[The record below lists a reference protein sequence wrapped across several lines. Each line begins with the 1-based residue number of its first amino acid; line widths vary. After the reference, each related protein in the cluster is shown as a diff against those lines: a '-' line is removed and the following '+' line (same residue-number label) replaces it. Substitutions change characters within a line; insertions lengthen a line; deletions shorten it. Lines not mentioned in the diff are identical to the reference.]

1 MPKRVHSASDRDDDV
16 EPSGNQS
23 APKRSRKAIDDREI
37 NDLCQELYDALRAYK
52 SEDGRIVCETF
63 IRLPSKRTHSD
74 YYTLIKQPIDLIRI
88 QQKIRTD
95 EYQTLEQ
102 FIDDIELLLT
112 NAKTFYRKN
121 SNECRDANDLSKYFY
136 SKINDE
142 NPNQKQIAKKIN
154 EIDNEEIIEKKRRG
168 SRQSNGILTNGTTIK
183 IEREE
188 SNNNISIDSY
198 YLEEF
203 FTAIYN
209 ANINERV
216 MSEIF
221 LFLPSRKLYPDYY
234 LIVTNPIDLKMIATK
249 IQKDQYLT
257 LDDMEND
264 LLLMVSNAKKYND
277 PKSQIYKDACALRKL
292 ITTVRHELELALKT
306 KNDRLR
312 LRKRDVLLSS
322 EIANM
327 DYPEE
332 PDDEDVI
339 RIQQDQQQR
348 QNDDGIDSDTSS
360 LSEEED
366 SFRIL
371 YNAVKTY
378 KLGAQSLIDPFM
390 KLPNKRF
397 HQDYYEEIKR
407 PIAMSVIKNYIK
419 KGRYNELADLFDD
432 LKLMFNNAMQY
443 NQEGSLIYNS
453 AKKLLDVA
461 LVKAH
466 ELGYDEHKPRL
477 KESRV
482 NISTIPIKEEYI
494 ESSVNHQCQSR
505 NNRSSS
511 SQSSNLQSPNSQ
523 RGRPSKKILKYIEQ
537 NIHNLY
543 TYIREYRENNI
554 NLITPF
560 LQLPSSSEYPDYYES
575 IEQPIDMSMIKDKM
589 DKGQYKREQDI
600 VDDLNRMFNNA
611 KSYNVDESYIY
622 KNACQLECVLT
633 NKYKKLINKKE
644 KFIQNLIS
652 NRTVNQGTI
661 KKSLTCSSLNTLN
674 NKLNNLIQAI
684 KTYTDHHGRILS
696 TAFLTLP
703 SKIDYPDYYEIIQRP
718 IDLKRIESRQYSSI
732 NDLSNDLQLMLDN
745 ACLFN
750 EPGSTIYRDAL
761 SLQRVLIN
769 QRQKLTN
776 AEFNVNNVQNL
787 VQDLIWNLFI
797 QTFNA
802 EDSNG
807 HFYTDSFAEF
817 SEQTDNEPFDIV
829 YTYDLIKQNL
839 NQRRYRRLD
848 IFQDDLFKVFERA
861 RKLSAIDSQV
871 YQDTIELQKYYIRV
885 RDEMCSHGSVLQ
897 SPALLFNENYLQQ
910 ELVRERTEKDA
921 LTNNNNNNNNQNS
934 TSTTKS
940 SDTDENKESSTKP
953 TLSSE
958 NSLLS
963 KGETFYI
970 GDFVYTEPN
979 EGISEPNII
988 CIESFEH
995 KDNEDYFNG
1004 LQFYRPNETYHLPT
1018 KKFLRQEVFLTQ
1030 TVEHIPMNKI
1040 QGLCHVL
1047 HVKDYFKYQPIIENQ
1062 TNTLLKFQNLDKDI
1076 YVCESRYNI
1085 KTKIVRKIKWWNLP
1099 ENKRVKLI
1107 SRETILEP
1115 IREPLNINNDNL
1127 LYRQL
1132 INDNDLINNDIIE
1145 KIKETIPYDSVINEK
1160 LNENLIEKKQF
1171 YEQIVLSS
1179 NCFYKIGDYIYINEN
1194 SNQLDKRSILRID
1207 KIWKHNDSYTIN
1219 GPLFIRLCDITN
1231 REQLIIATKCS
1242 YEREV
1247 FKCDGLNRQILVENI
1262 IGKCS
1267 VLSFKHYCTYRL
1279 TEIAECD
1286 VYICESQYIADD
1298 HSLRSLAKGLKRPS
1312 LSLKALA
1319 DEIWTFR
1326 KELLLQQDTPGGPFK
1341 LIDDG
1346 SFMDVDDQT
1355 NSNHA
1360 SNVDGDEHQSN
1371 HLNFD
1376 TANSSNN
1383 TNTNNNQNSSSVQN
1397 RNNNSRKNNRR
1408 GSSARAPCGY
1418 LVFASESRKRL
1429 IKDNPGIPFGEM
1441 SRMIGDQW
1449 RRLTASER
1457 DKYEEK
1463 ARERAREQEVSSAP
1477 TTQATTNTTT
1487 TTTTTY
1493 DSHNMPVINTQ
1504 RTVNG
1509 GVTVNGH
1516 YQTNPTLSNVHAMNG
1531 NIQTIPKPPTNAI
1544 VTCPPRTQRLVHS
1557 EAYLRYIENLKPDNQ
1572 FISDWPKQLKAS
1584 MNNLSNSNNGNN
1596 NSRTLPSNWFLNG
1609 SPGLYNN
1616 VHEALWS
1623 MRDNMWSD
1631 VIRIRNVLSDE
1642 W

>member
-1 MPKRVHSASDRDDDV
+1 MPKRVHSASDRDDDA
-16 EPSGNQS
+16 EPSSIQS
-23 APKRSRKAIDDREI
+23 ASKRSRKAIDDREI
-37 NDLCQELYDALRAYK
+37 NDLCQELYDAIRAYK
-52 SEDGRIVCETF
+52 SEDGRIVCENL

-121 SNECRDANDLSKYFY
+121 SNEFRDANDLSKYFY
-136 SKINDE
+136 SKINNE
-142 NPNQKQIAKKIN
+142 NPNQKRISKKN
-154 EIDNEEIIEKKRRG
+154 HEIDNEEVIEKKRRG
-168 SRQSNGILTNGTTIK
+168 SRQSNEILTNGTTIK
-183 IEREE
+183 VECDE
-188 SNNNISIDSY
+188 SNNNNNISIDTY
-198 YLEEF
+198 YFEEF
-203 FTAIYN
+203 FTAMYN
-209 ANINERV
+209 ANINERI

-234 LIVTNPIDLKMIATK
+234 LIVTNPIDLKMVAMK
-249 IQKDQYLT
+249 IQNNQYLT

-264 LLLMVSNAKKYND
+264 LLLMISNAKKYND

-312 LRKRDVLLSS
+312 LRKRDVLLSL

-339 RIQQDQQQR
+339 RIQQDRQQ

-407 PIAMSVIKNYIK
+407 PISMSLIKNYIK
-419 KGRYNELADLFDD
+419 KGRYNNVTDLFDD
-432 LKLMFNNAMQY
+432 FKLMFNNAMQY

-453 AKKLLDVA
+453 ARKLLDVV

-477 KESRV
+477 KEAHV
-482 NISTIPIKEEYI
+482 NISVTPIKEEYI
-494 ESSVNHQCQSR
+494 ESLVNHQCQSR
-505 NNRSSS
+505 NNHSSS
-511 SQSSNLQSPNSQ
+511 SQSLNLHSPNTP
-523 RGRPSKKILKYIEQ
+523 RGRPSKKILKYTEQ
-537 NIHNLY
+537 NINNLY
-543 TYIREYRENNI
+543 TFIREYRENNI

-560 LQLPSSSEYPDYYES
+560 LQLPSSSEYSDYYES

-600 VDDLNRMFNNA
+600 VEDLNRMFKNA
-611 KSYNVDESYIY
+611 KTYNIDESNIY
-622 KNACQLECVLT
+622 KNACQLENVLAI
-633 NKYKKLINKKE
+633 KYKKLMNKKE
-644 KFIQNLIS
+644 KFFNNLIS
-652 NRTVNQGTI
+652 NRTVNQGII
-661 KKSLTCSSLNTLN
+661 KKSLNSSSTNTLN
-674 NKLNNLIQAI
+674 DKSNNLIQTI

-696 TAFLTLP
+696 TVFLTLP

-745 ACLFN
+745 ACLYN

-761 SLQRVLIN
+761 SLQLILIN
-769 QRQKLTN
+769 QRKKLTN

-787 VQDLIWNLFI
+787 VQDLLWDLFI

-807 HFYTDSFAEF
+807 RFYTDSFAEY

-848 IFQDDLFKVFERA
+848 IFQDDLFKV
-861 RKLSAIDSQV
+861 
-871 YQDTIELQKYYIRV
+871 YQDTIELQKYYIRL
-885 RDEMCSHGSVLQ
+885 RDEICSHGNMLH
-897 SPALLFNENYLQQ
+897 SPALLFNENSLQQ
-910 ELVRERTEKDA
+910 KLVCERSEKDA
-921 LTNNNNNNNNQNS
+921 LTNNNNNQNS
-934 TSTTKS
+934 ISTTKS
-940 SDTDENKESSTKP
+940 SDTDENQESSTKF
-953 TLSSE
+953 TLSTE
-958 NSLLS
+958 NSSLS

-970 GDFVYTEPN
+970 GDFVYIEPN
-979 EGISEPNII
+979 DETSEAHII

-1030 TVEHIPMNKI
+1030 TIEHIPMNKI

-1047 HVKDYFKYQPIIENQ
+1047 LVKDYFKYQPIIENE
-1062 TNTLLKFQNLDKDI
+1062 TNTLLKFQDLDKDI

-1085 KTKIVRKIKWWNLP
+1085 KTKIVKKIKWWNLP

-1107 SRETILEP
+1107 PRETILEP
-1115 IREPLNINNDNL
+1115 IRESLTLNNDNL
-1127 LYRQL
+1127 LHSQI
-1132 INDNDLINNDIIE
+1132 INDNDLINVDIIE
-1145 KIKETIPYDSVINEK
+1145 KIKEIIPYDAVINEK

-1171 YEQIVLSS
+1171 YEQIVVSS
-1179 NCFYKIGDYIYINEN
+1179 NCFYKIGDYVYFHEN
-1194 SNQLDKRSILRID
+1194 STQLDRRSILRID
-1207 KIWKHNDSYTIN
+1207 KIWKHNDSYAIN
-1219 GPLFIRLCDITN
+1219 GPLFIRPCDVTS
-1231 REQLIIATKCS
+1231 REQLIITTKSS

-1247 FKCDGLNRQILVENI
+1247 LKCDGSNRQILVENI

-1267 VLSFKHYCTYRL
+1267 VLSLKHYCTYRL
-1279 TEIAECD
+1279 TEIPECD
-1286 VYICESQYIADD
+1286 VYICESQYISDG
-1298 HSLRSLAKGLKRPS
+1298 HSLRSLIKGLKRPS

-1326 KELLLQQDTPGGPFK
+1326 KELLLRQDTPGGPFK

-1346 SFMDVDDQT
+1346 SFMDADDQT

-1376 TANSSNN
+1376 TANTSNN
-1383 TNTNNNQNSSSVQN
+1383 NITNNNLNSSSVQS

-1449 RRLTASER
+1449 RRLTATER

-1477 TTQATTNTTT
+1477 TTTQATTNTTT
-1487 TTTTTY
+1487 TNY

-1504 RTVNG
+1504 RMVNG

-1516 YQTNPTLSNVHAMNG
+1516 YQTNQTLSNVHPMNG
-1531 NIQTIPKPPTNAI
+1531 NMQTIPKPPANAI

-1584 MNNLSNSNNGNN
+1584 MNNVSNTNNGNN
-1596 NSRTLPSNWFLNG
+1596 TSRTLPSNWFLNG